1 MGLWEFLQQWRARR
15 TAVGIAASILLHAL
29 VVAAIIWGGG
39 LPGASQVKAK
49 KGDALF
55 VELPKADESPA
66 PGSPDVPPAAANPTP
81 AGPRVPTPRQAP
93 PAARPAPAPPRVAS
107 APRTSAPT
115 PAPARS
121 APQPVEPPRAE
132 PPRAVPQRPA
142 ETASETPAETAPAGE
157 SSSSA
162 ATPKVER
169 VPQAAAN
176 PQVASVPPGGAPGQS
191 LPDIR
196 SALRRGAGGRGQ
208 GWEGIEGEP
217 VPLDTDDP
225 DFAAYMQQVKRQIVA
240 KWSFPCLKRNP
251 ATHECDQQNAQLY
264 IVFGIHKSGRLQI
277 IELQASSGYRV
288 YDDYALN
295 AVRLAAPYPPVPPA
309 MLAKLKAGNLGLPVR
324 AQFNYIVTT
333 SFDTM
338 VR

>member
-217 VPLDTDDP
+217 IPLDSVDP
-225 DFAAYMQQVKRQIVA
+225 DFGPFLAQVKRQIMA
-240 KWSFPCLKRNP
+240 KWGYPCVKNSI
-251 ATHECDQQNAQLY
+251 THGCDYYNARLH
-264 IVFGIHKSGRLQI
+264 VLFGVQKSGRLQVV
-277 IELQASSGYRV
+277 ELQNSSGYAI
-288 YDDYALN
+288 YDEYALN
-295 AVRLAAPYPPVPPA
+295 AIRLAAPYPPVPPA
-309 MLAKLKAGNLGLPVR
+309 MLAKFKSTNVGVPILVQFTYSIETSLGVR
-324 AQFNYIVTT
+324 
-333 SFDTM
+333 
-338 VR
+338 

>member
-93 PAARPAPAPPRVAS
+93 PAARPAPVPPRVAS

-132 PPRAVPQRPA
+132 PIPAVPQRPA
-142 ETASETPAETAPAGE
+142 ETASETPAEKGP
-157 SSSSA
+157 
-162 ATPKVER
+162 
-169 VPQAAAN
+169 
-176 PQVASVPPGGAPGQS
+176 
-191 LPDIR
+191 
-196 SALRRGAGGRGQ
+196 
-208 GWEGIEGEP
+208 
-217 VPLDTDDP
+217 
-225 DFAAYMQQVKRQIVA
+225 
-240 KWSFPCLKRNP
+240 
-251 ATHECDQQNAQLY
+251 
-264 IVFGIHKSGRLQI
+264 
-277 IELQASSGYRV
+277 
-288 YDDYALN
+288 
-295 AVRLAAPYPPVPPA
+295 
-309 MLAKLKAGNLGLPVR
+309 
-324 AQFNYIVTT
+324 
-333 SFDTM
+333 
-338 VR
+338 